1 MNYQS
6 YLKGAQC
13 LKTIAHPHRL
23 KMIQMLLL
31 KEHSVKDLAEACKI
45 KHNVASEHLTVMKDR
60 NLITSKKE
68 GREVFYTIKEKALK
82 NILKCIEAKFS

>member
-23 KMIQMLLL
+23 KMLKMLLE
-31 KEHSVKDLAEACKI
+31 KKYSIKDLANFCDI
-45 KHNVASEHLTVMKDR
+45 KHNVASEHLTIMKDR
-60 NLITSKKE
+60 GLIIAE
-68 GREVFYTIKEKALK
+68 
-82 NILKCIEAKFS
+82 